1 MSFNRCLDNAYRN
14 ASKMDVQSTL
24 RLLQTVIGSVGIF
37 GNFVVCIVIAKVPAM
52 RTLTNAFIF
61 NQAVIDFLGSLLMVL
76 DSNIAIPAVLHRN
89 ALIAGIQCFIW
100 DSSVILWV
108 IYVASTLN
116 LVMLTSER
124 YLAIVYPFK
133 YLTYFRK
140 TRATA
145 MLVAVWVSAIGYKGT
160 NVIYRQIVDRAC
172 VIASLSTAASLAWGI
187 VTFLVEYLIPLIF
200 MTFCYVHIILQLKK
214 ASSTVHAEPSTSQQ
228 GDNSMSGSLLRARR
242 NTLKTLFI
250 VFATYTI
257 CWLPNQVAFFM
268 FNFGFP
274 LNFNG
279 AFYLISV
286 ALVQLNCCIN
296 PIIYSFK
303 YKQFQTGVRVLL
315 KPCCPKL
322 AHTRE
327 GESVAVTL
335 SHR

>member
-1 MSFNRCLDNAYRN
+1 
-14 ASKMDVQSTL
+14 MDVQLTL
-24 RLLQTVIGSVGIF
+24 KILQTVLGSVGIF
-37 GNFVVCIVIAKVPAM
+37 GNFVVGVVIAKVPAM

-61 NQAVIDFLGSLLMVL
+61 HQAVIDFLGSLLIVL
-76 DSNIAIPAVLHRN
+76 DSNIVIPAVLHRN
-89 ALIAGIQCFIW
+89 AVIAALQCFILE
-100 DSSVILWV
+100 SNVILWV

-116 LVMLTSER
+116 LVMLTTER
-124 YLAIVYPFK
+124 YVAIVYPFK
-133 YLTYFRK
+133 YVTYFGK
-140 TRATA
+140 KQATG
-145 MLVAVWVSAIGYKGT
+145 MLVAVWVMAIGYKGT
-160 NVIYRQIVDRAC
+160 RFLYRQIVDRAC
-172 VIASLSTAASLAWGI
+172 VFTSLSTAVSLAGGI
-187 VTFLVEYLIPLIF
+187 VAFLVEYLIPLIF

-214 ASSTVHAEPSTSQQ
+214 ASSTVHVEPSTGQQ

-257 CWLPNQVAFFM
+257 CWSPNQIAFFM

-274 LNFNG
+274 LNLNG

-303 YKQFQTGVRVLL
+303 YKQFQTGVRVLM

-322 AHTRE
+322 APARE
-327 GESVAVTL
+327 GESVAVAL